1 MNKQSMVQE
10 FMAHAGQDLPG
21 QAMLPG
27 KDVRI
32 LRLKLIAEELVELA
46 SASNIEVVINVD
58 GTGYRSKVTQTVG
71 NHEPLIIDAADAIA
85 DLLYV
90 VYGTAVAWGIKI
102 DPIFGEVHRSNMT
115 KFIDGRLGPTGK
127 WEKGPSYEPA
137 RIKEI
142 LDAAQ
147 NQ

>member
-1 MNKQSMVQE
+1 
-10 FMAHAGQDLPG
+10 MAYAGQDLPA
-21 QAMLPG
+21 QAMLPA

-46 SASNIEVVINVD
+46 EASNIEVVINVD
-58 GTGYRSKVTQTVG
+58 GTQYRSRITQAIG
-71 NHEPLIIDAADAIA
+71 HHGALIEGAADAIA

-90 VYGTAVAWGIKI
+90 VYGAAVAWGIRI

-115 KFIDGRLGPTGK
+115 KFIDGHVNESGK
-127 WEKGPSYEPA
+127 YVKGPSYEPA

-147 NQ
+147 DQ